1 MVKNIKIK
9 HFLILSFALI
19 LLFMNILGGM
29 SIFYMQRLAGQNIE
43 FYENTHTVQIQ
54 IESIELIM
62 SEISNKI
69 RDAVIYKTD
78 DHTRESTAYIES
90 SLKDMESRITT
101 VKELFKGNRSLL
113 DNADSAVT
121 TWLSETDKLKELLEN
136 DRFEAA
142 LNVFETD
149 YLSAETTITAAVEQ
163 IKEETQSTA
172 LGYYESARRS
182 KVISLYVILSMLAV
196 TIGLPY
202 LLCRILL
209 KSIAYPLALIK
220 DAAFAM
226 SEGNL
231 HQEIDFEG
239 KNEFGQLASVLRKT
253 SSTLSAYVKDIDRI
267 LASLSD
273 QDLTVELRLEYVG
286 DFQEI
291 MESLKMIIHS
301 YREMVGQIE
310 ASADQVEAG
319 SQELSAS
326 SQVLSQGASEQAASV
341 QELTASLNEIS
352 AKLKENSENTDAA
365 NELTASVEKQLETGN
380 GQMQEMLDAMSA
392 INASSN
398 QIAKIIKTIEDIA
411 FQTNILALNAAVE
424 AARAGSAGKG
434 FAVVADEVRNL
445 AGKSAEAAK
454 STAELIQN
462 SITAVGN
469 GASIADSTA
478 RTLQEIVSGAG
489 DITRM
494 VSKIAI
500 NLQRQSDAVSQITV
514 GINQLND
521 VIQTNS
527 ATSEESASA
536 SEELNSQAMSLK
548 ALIDRFRL

>member
-19 LLFMNILGGM
+19 LLFMNVLGGM
-29 SIFYMQRLAGQNIE
+29 SIFYMQRLAGQNID

-54 IESIELIM
+54 IGDIELIL
-62 SEISNKI
+62 SEISSKI

-78 DHTRESTAYIES
+78 ERTKETTAYTES
-90 SLKDMESRITT
+90 SLKDMNNRIAI
-101 VKELFKGNRSLL
+101 VKELFKGDSALL
-113 DNADSAVT
+113 TKADSAVSS
-121 TWLSETDKLKELLEN
+121 WLNETDKLKGLMESRSF
-136 DRFEAA
+136 DAA
-142 LNVFETD
+142 LNVFETE
-149 YLSAETTITAAVEQ
+149 YLSAETAVIAAVEQ
-163 IKEETQSTA
+163 IKEASQATA

-182 KVISLYVILSMLAV
+182 KVISLYVIFSMLAV
-196 TIGLPY
+196 TIGLTFF
-202 LLCRILL
+202 LCRILL
-209 KSIAYPLALIK
+209 KSIAYPLNLIK

-231 HQEIDFEG
+231 HQEINFEG

-253 SSTLSAYVKDIDRI
+253 SSTLYDYVEDIDRI
-267 LASLSD
+267 LASLSN
-273 QDLTVELRLEYVG
+273 QDLTVSLQLEYVG
-286 DFQEI
+286 DFREI

-301 YREMVGQIE
+301 YRDMVGQIE

-326 SQVLSQGASEQAASV
+326 SQVLSQGASEQAASI

-352 AKLKENSENTDAA
+352 EKLKENSENTDAA
-365 NELTASVEKQLETGN
+365 NDLTASVGKQLETGN
-380 GQMQEMLDAMSA
+380 GQMQEMLNAMSA

-434 FAVVADEVRNL
+434 FAVVADEVRSL

-454 STAELIQN
+454 STTELIQN
-462 SITAVGN
+462 SISAVGN
-469 GASIADSTA
+469 GTAIADDTA
-478 RTLQEIVSGAG
+478 RTLQEVVSGAG
-489 DITRM
+489 NITRM
-494 VSKIAI
+494 VARIAE
-500 NLQRQSDAVSQITV
+500 NLQQQSDAVAQITS

-536 SEELNSQAMSLK
+536 SEELNSQAMALK
-548 ALIDRFRL
+548 ELIDRFRL

>member
-1 MVKNIKIK
+1 
-9 HFLILSFALI
+9 
-19 LLFMNILGGM
+19 
-29 SIFYMQRLAGQNIE
+29 
-43 FYENTHTVQIQ
+43 
-54 IESIELIM
+54 
-62 SEISNKI
+62 
-69 RDAVIYKTD
+69 
-78 DHTRESTAYIES
+78 
-90 SLKDMESRITT
+90 
-101 VKELFKGNRSLL
+101 
-113 DNADSAVT
+113 
-121 TWLSETDKLKELLEN
+121 
-136 DRFEAA
+136 
-142 LNVFETD
+142 
-149 YLSAETTITAAVEQ
+149 
-163 IKEETQSTA
+163 
-172 LGYYESARRS
+172 
-182 KVISLYVILSMLAV
+182 MLAV
-196 TIGLPY
+196 TIGLTY

-365 NELTASVEKQLETGN
+365 NELTASVGKQLETGN

>member
-1 MVKNIKIK
+1 
-9 HFLILSFALI
+9 
-19 LLFMNILGGM
+19 MNILGGM

-113 DNADSAVT
+113 DSADSAVA
-121 TWLSETDKLKELLEN
+121 TWFSETDKLKELLEN

-149 YLSAETTITAAVEQ
+149 YLSAETTITVAVEQ

-196 TIGLPY
+196 TIGLTY

-365 NELTASVEKQLETGN
+365 NELTASVGKQLETGN
-380 GQMQEMLDAMSA
+380 GQMQELS
-392 INASSN
+392 
-398 QIAKIIKTIEDIA
+398 
-411 FQTNILALNAAVE
+411 
-424 AARAGSAGKG
+424 
-434 FAVVADEVRNL
+434 
-445 AGKSAEAAK
+445 
-454 STAELIQN
+454 LIH
-462 SITAVGN
+462 I
-469 GASIADSTA
+469 
-478 RTLQEIVSGAG
+478 
-489 DITRM
+489 
-494 VSKIAI
+494 
-500 NLQRQSDAVSQITV
+500 
-514 GINQLND
+514 
-521 VIQTNS
+521 
-527 ATSEESASA
+527 
-536 SEELNSQAMSLK
+536 
-548 ALIDRFRL
+548 

>member
-1 MVKNIKIK
+1 MSPFI
-9 HFLILSFALI
+9 FLIFLRFY
-19 LLFMNILGGM
+19 LFYG
-29 SIFYMQRLAGQNIE
+29 
-43 FYENTHTVQIQ
+43 
-54 IESIELIM
+54 
-62 SEISNKI
+62 
-69 RDAVIYKTD
+69 
-78 DHTRESTAYIES
+78 
-90 SLKDMESRITT
+90 
-101 VKELFKGNRSLL
+101 
-113 DNADSAVT
+113 
-121 TWLSETDKLKELLEN
+121 
-136 DRFEAA
+136 
-142 LNVFETD
+142 
-149 YLSAETTITAAVEQ
+149 
-163 IKEETQSTA
+163 
-172 LGYYESARRS
+172 
-182 KVISLYVILSMLAV
+182 LY
-196 TIGLPY
+196 
-202 LLCRILL
+202 
-209 KSIAYPLALIK
+209 
-220 DAAFAM
+220 F
-226 SEGNL
+226 
-231 HQEIDFEG
+231 
-239 KNEFGQLASVLRKT
+239 
-253 SSTLSAYVKDIDRI
+253 
-267 LASLSD
+267 
-273 QDLTVELRLEYVG
+273 
-286 DFQEI
+286 
-291 MESLKMIIHS
+291 
-301 YREMVGQIE
+301 
-310 ASADQVEAG
+310 
-319 SQELSAS
+319 
-326 SQVLSQGASEQAASV
+326 
-341 QELTASLNEIS
+341 S

-365 NELTASVEKQLETGN
+365 NELTASVGKQLETGN